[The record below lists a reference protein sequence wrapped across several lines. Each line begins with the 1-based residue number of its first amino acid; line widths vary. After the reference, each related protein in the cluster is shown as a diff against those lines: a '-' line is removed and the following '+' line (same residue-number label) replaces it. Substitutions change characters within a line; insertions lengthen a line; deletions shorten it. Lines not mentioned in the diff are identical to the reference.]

1 MLTNTLLMEFSV
13 LVGTEQCTIWY
24 MMAKTASRLKMID
37 AAIDLFHRQGVNA
50 TSVDDVLKKSGTGKS
65 QFTHYFKNKAGLIA
79 AAIAALSEQIKSG
92 RTPTGYH
99 IGSWSQME
107 RWFRTYIEFQT
118 SVGFT
123 RSCPIGTIGNDL
135 IEDQSELRDAVIAFL
150 DWSRNELATFF
161 RKKLDAGELDAAVKP
176 LALADL
182 CITVIQGGMLLT
194 KIERSAATFEAASR
208 QVVAYINSLRVKS
221 K

>member
-1 MLTNTLLMEFSV
+1 
-13 LVGTEQCTIWY
+13 

-65 QFTHYFKNKAGLIA
+65 QFTHYFKNKAGLIE
-79 AAIAALSEQIKSG
+79 AAICSLSGQIKGG

-99 IGSWSQME
+99 IESWKEME

-118 SVGFT
+118 SVGCA

-135 IEDQSELRDAVIAFL
+135 IEDQSELRNVVIAFL
-150 DWSRNELATFF
+150 DWSRNELAFF
-161 RKKLDAGELDAAVKP
+161 FKKKLDAGELDAAAKP

-182 CITVIQGGMLLT
+182 CISVMQGGMLLT
-194 KIERSAATFEAASR
+194 KIRRNPETFESASR
-208 QVVAYINSLRVKS
+208 QVLAYINSLRVRPK
-221 K
+221 

>member
-37 AAIDLFHRQGVNA
+37 AAVDLFHRQGVNA

-65 QFTHYFKNKAGLIA
+65 QFTHNFKNKAGLIA
-79 AAIAALSEQIKSG
+79 AAIAALSEQINCG

-123 RSCPIGTIGNDL
+123 RSCPIGTIGNDQN
-135 IEDQSELRDAVIAFL
+135 DAQSELRDAVIAFL
-150 DWSRNELATFF
+150 DWSRNELATFCGGGGG
-161 RKKLDAGELDAAVKP
+161 AGGRGAAGK
-176 LALADL
+176 
-182 CITVIQGGMLLT
+182 
-194 KIERSAATFEAASR
+194 
-208 QVVAYINSLRVKS
+208 
-221 K
+221 